1 MKVFAALDDAGTV
14 KKFFDKTEIK
24 LNYLISY
31 YYLDGQAYKLTDE
44 HKYKDMI
51 NELYLDSGAFSVA
64 AGRSKITV
72 TEYLKYLT
80 LFGDR
85 FAQYFNLDDN
95 FDNPEHNKHNQEY
108 LEDNLPRG
116 AKKPIPVVHDNN
128 DPFGEFRYYKTVGHD
143 YIAIG
148 STTNVPAETMTRI
161 KDTYPEVKIHL
172 FGKIALKELETG
184 YYYSADSTTWSDAA
198 GFGDILYWD
207 PDEKDFHK
215 IYMGSTDRRD
225 GESDH
230 YKRFA
235 KKDKVEAFLK
245 DTFDFEYSDL
255 LTKSGAYNRRIVNL
269 YYYKQL
275 EDYLTSLEATPTP

>member
-1 MKVFAALDDAGTV
+1 M
-14 KKFFDKTEIK
+14 
-24 LNYLISY
+24 
-31 YYLDGQAYKLTDE
+31 
-44 HKYKDMI
+44 
-51 NELYLDSGAFSVA
+51 DSGAFSVA

-80 LFGDR
+80 LFGGC
-85 FAQYFNLDDN
+85 FAQYFNLDDR
-95 FDNPEHNKHNQEY
+95 FDNPEHNQHNQEY
-108 LEDNLPRG
+108 LEDNLPRS

-128 DPFGEFRYYKTVGHD
+128 DPLGEFRHYKSLGHD

-148 STTNVPAETMTRI
+148 STINIPADTMTRI

-207 PDEKDFHK
+207 PDENVFHK
-215 IYMGSTDRRD
+215 IYVGSTDRRD
-225 GESDH
+225 DEDDH
-230 YKRFA
+230 YMRFA

-245 DTFDFEYSDL
+245 DTFDFEYDDL
-255 LTKSGAYNRRIVNL
+255 VKKSGAYNRRIVNL

-275 EDYLTSLEATPTP
+275 EDYLTELEAATTP

>member
-14 KKFFDKTEIK
+14 QKFYEKTEIK

-31 YYLDGQAYKLTDE
+31 YYLDGQAYRLTDE
-44 HKYKDMI
+44 YRNMI

-85 FAQYFNLDDN
+85 FDQYFNLDDR
-95 FDNPEHNKHNQEY
+95 FDKPEHNQHNQEY
-108 LEDNLPRG
+108 LEDNLPRVN
-116 AKKPIPVVHDNN
+116 KRPIPVVHNN
-128 DPFGEFRYYKTVGHD
+128 DDPFSEFSYYVTLEHD

-148 STTNVPAETMTRI
+148 STINIPNDTMTRI
-161 KDTYPEVKIHL
+161 KESFPDVKIHL
-172 FGKIALKELETG
+172 FGKIALRQLETG

-207 PDEKDFHK
+207 PDENEFHK

-225 GESDH
+225 DESDH

-235 KKDKVEAFLK
+235 KKDKVEAFLT

-269 YYYKQL
+269 FYYKQL
-275 EDYLTSLEATPTP
+275 EDYITSLETS

>member
-1 MKVFAALDDAGTV
+1 MKVFAALDEAETV
-14 KKFFDKTEIK
+14 RKFYEKKPIK

-31 YYLDGQAYKLTDE
+31 YYLDGQAYRLTDVYRE
-44 HKYKDMI
+44 MI

-85 FAQYFNLDDN
+85 FAQYFNLDDH
-95 FDNPEHNKHNQEY
+95 FDNPEHNRHNQEY

-116 AKKPIPVVHDNN
+116 ANKPIPVVHDNN
-128 DPFGEFRYYKTVGHD
+128 DPFGEFRYYKTMGHD

-148 STTNVPAETMTRI
+148 STTNIPAETMNRI

-207 PDEKDFHK
+207 PDENEFHK

-225 GESDH
+225 DESDH

-269 YYYKQL
+269 YYYKKL
-275 EDYLTSLEATPTP
+275 EDYLTGLEASPTP